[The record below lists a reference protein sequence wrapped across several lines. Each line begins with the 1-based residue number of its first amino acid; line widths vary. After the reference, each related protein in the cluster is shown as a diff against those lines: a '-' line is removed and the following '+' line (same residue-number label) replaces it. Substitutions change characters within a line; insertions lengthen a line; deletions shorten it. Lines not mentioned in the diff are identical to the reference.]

1 VRLPHRSVEYQSHEH
16 VRIAPSQAA
25 RRAGL
30 KLADTDGTA
39 TAAFYRLTDMGI
51 PMQSQATLGVGIYS
65 FVDAARFIG
74 SESRDLRRWM
84 LGHTATRDGEKH
96 HYAPLWT
103 SQLAETDIEG
113 VGFRDLIE
121 LRFVRTFIASGVPLN
136 LIRRTIDELRERLGN
151 EYPFTSTAFKTDG
164 KRIFMEMLD
173 DNGDKALVDV
183 VKRQNVMG
191 KVIGPSLR
199 EGIEL
204 NVDDEAMRW
213 YPLPRSKTIVFDPQ
227 RSFGQPILSESGVPT
242 IAIAEVLKAE
252 GGDVKR
258 VAALYEVSVADVRKA
273 AAYEAQVAAA

>member
-1 VRLPHRSVEYQSHEH
+1 MKMDALQ
-16 VRIAPSQAA
+16 
-25 RRAGL
+25 G
-30 KLADTDGTA
+30 TDA
-39 TAAFYRLTDMGI
+39 AAFYRLIFMGI
-51 PMQSQATLGVGIYS
+51 PIQSQSTFGVGIYS
-65 FVDAARFIG
+65 FADAARFIG

-84 LGHTATRDGEKH
+84 LGHTAIRSGEQH

-103 SQLAETDIEG
+103 PQLADADIDG

-121 LRFVRTFIASGVPLN
+121 LRFVRTFVESGVPLN
-136 LIRRTIDELRERLGN
+136 LIRRTIEELRERLGN

-183 VKRQNVMG
+183 VKRQTVMG

-199 EGIEL
+199 DGIEL

-213 YPLPRSKTIVFDPQ
+213 YPVHRSKAIVFDPR
-227 RSFGQPILSESGVPT
+227 RSFGQPILSDSGVPT
-242 IAIAEVLKAE
+242 IAIAEALKAE

-273 AAYEAQVAAA
+273 AAYEAQVASA

>member
-1 VRLPHRSVEYQSHEH
+1 
-16 VRIAPSQAA
+16 
-25 RRAGL
+25 
-30 KLADTDGTA
+30 
-39 TAAFYRLTDMGI
+39 MGI
-51 PMQSQATLGVGIYS
+51 ALQSQTTFGVGIYS

-84 LGHTATRDGEKH
+84 LGHTTMRDGEKH
-96 HYAPLWT
+96 VYAPLWT
-103 SQLAETDIEG
+103 SQLAATDIDG

-121 LRFVRTFIASGVPLN
+121 LRFVRTFIDSGVPLN
-136 LIRRTIDELRERLGN
+136 LIRRTIEELREKLDN
-151 EYPFTSTAFKTDG
+151 DYPFTSKAFKTDG

-173 DNGDKALVDV
+173 HNGDQALIDV
-183 VKRQNVMG
+183 VKRQSVIG

-213 YPLPRSKTIVFDPQ
+213 YPVPRSKSIVFDPQ

-242 IAIAEVLKAE
+242 IAIAEALKAE

-258 VAALYEVSVADVRKA
+258 VAGLYEVSSADVRKA
-273 AAYEAQVAAA
+273 AAYEAQAPVA